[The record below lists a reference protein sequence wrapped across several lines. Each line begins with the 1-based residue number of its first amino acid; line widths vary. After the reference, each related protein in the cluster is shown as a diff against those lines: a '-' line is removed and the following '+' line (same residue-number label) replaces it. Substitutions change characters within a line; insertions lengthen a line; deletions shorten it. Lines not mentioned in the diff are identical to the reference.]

1 MIRVSFSLLWNFKV
15 DPNNS
20 PFRERGDVAAIR
32 TPAGIKQAWQQ
43 AIREQKLLNRI
54 IKISELS
61 KVWLIEHDSGDNT
74 FMLDGEYA
82 RNANVNCWI
91 MGRFA

>member
-1 MIRVSFSLLWNFKV
+1 MTLKWVLLDDQGVLNQAELSLLWNFKV

-61 KVWLIEHDSGDNT
+61 KV
-74 FMLDGEYA
+74 
-82 RNANVNCWI
+82 
-91 MGRFA
+91 